1 MEIAQ
6 VVGPAGIFSRDS
18 FAHGFAN
25 TAIISN
31 RPRFELAFNALQN
44 TIIDRLNDKI
54 TEVTADDG
62 IVNDIDPFLVS
73 SQKRLQRFQA
83 DLNHFIF
90 DNSRN
95 INAAGGLAQ
104 RLDSLQT
111 ALEADNTDDFN
122 AILDK
127 INQAVGH
134 THVSN
139 GTTVGIYIDDGI
151 TKLRREGLV
160 STTDGDGTTVAA
172 TARSDFADDAAA
184 QAAIDAAEL
193 QIANIAS
200 VLLLKA
206 EGAENV
212 REHSAKN
219 LRATILQIKA
229 ARIAEQTDKA
239 NEVAKI
245 REEYA
250 QLLNSLSLAFESSQV
265 VADQLGQKLFDP
277 NAVPAGSAVNILL

>member
-1 MEIAQ
+1 MI
-6 VVGPAGIFSRDS
+6 GPAGIFSRDS
-18 FAHGFAN
+18 FAQGFAN
-25 TAIISN
+25 TATMAA
-31 RPRFELAFNALQN
+31 RPRFELAFNGLQN
-44 TIIDRLNDKI
+44 TIIDRLNDKVE
-54 TEVTADDG
+54 EVTADDG
-62 IVNDIDPFLVS
+62 LINNIDPFLVS

-83 DLNHFIF
+83 DLDRFIF

-104 RLDSLQT
+104 RLDKLQT
-111 ALEADNTDDFN
+111 ALDSNNTSDFN
-122 AILDK
+122 AILGK
-127 INQAVGH
+127 INQAIGN

-151 TKLRREGLV
+151 TKLRREGMV
-160 STTDGDGTTVAA
+160 STTDGDGTAVAA
-172 TARSDFADDAAA
+172 TARDDFADDAAA

-193 QIANIAS
+193 KIANIAS

-206 EGAENV
+206 EGAENI
-212 REHSAKN
+212 RENTASN
-219 LRATILQIKA
+219 LRSTILQIEA
-229 ARIAEQTDKA
+229 TRIADQTDKA
-239 NEVAKI
+239 SELAKI

-250 QLLNSLSLAFESSQV
+250 QLLNMLSLAFESSQA

>member
-1 MEIAQ
+1 MI
-6 VVGPAGIFSRDS
+6 GSAGIFSRDS
-18 FAHGFAN
+18 FAQGFAN
-25 TAIISN
+25 TASMAA
-31 RPRFELAFNALQN
+31 RPRFELAFNGLQN
-44 TIIDRLNDKI
+44 TIIDRLNDKVE
-54 TEVTADDG
+54 EVTADDG
-62 IVNDIDPFLVS
+62 LINNIDPFLVS

-83 DLNHFIF
+83 DLDRFIF

-104 RLDSLQT
+104 RLNNLQT
-111 ALEADNTDDFN
+111 ALDNNNTDEFN
-122 AILDK
+122 AILGK
-127 INQAVGH
+127 INQAIGN

-151 TKLRREGLV
+151 TKLRREGMV
-160 STTDGDGTTVAA
+160 STTDEAGTTVAA

-200 VLLLKA
+200 ILLLKA
-206 EGAENV
+206 EGAENI
-212 REHSAKN
+212 RENTAAN
-219 LRATILQIKA
+219 LKSTILQIEA
-229 ARIAEQTDKA
+229 TRIADQTEKA
-239 NEVAKI
+239 NELAKI

-250 QLLNSLSLAFESSQV
+250 QLLNMLSLAFESSQA

-277 NAVPAGSAVNILL
+277 DAVPAGSAVNILL

>member
-1 MEIAQ
+1 M
-6 VVGPAGIFSRDS
+6 VGPADIFSRDS

-25 TAIISN
+25 TATISS

-44 TIIDRLNDKI
+44 TLIDRLNDKVE
-54 TEVTADDG
+54 EVTADDG
-62 IVNDIDPFLVS
+62 LVNNIDPFLVS

-83 DLNHFIF
+83 DLDHFIF

-111 ALEADNTDDFN
+111 ALNNNNTDDFN
-122 AILDK
+122 AILGK
-127 INQAVGH
+127 INQAIGL

-151 TKLRREGLV
+151 TKMRREGFV

-206 EGAENV
+206 EGAENI
-212 REHSAKN
+212 RENTAKN
-219 LRATILQIKA
+219 IRATILQIEA
-229 ARIAEQTDKA
+229 ARIAEQADKA

-245 REEYA
+245 REEYG
-250 QLLNSLSLAFESSQV
+250 QLLNALSLAFESSQV
-265 VADQLGQKLFDP
+265 FADQLGQKLFDP
-277 NAVPAGSAVNILL
+277 DAVPAGSIVNILL

>member
-1 MEIAQ
+1 M
-6 VVGPAGIFSRDS
+6 
-18 FAHGFAN
+18 
-25 TAIISN
+25 
-31 RPRFELAFNALQN
+31 AFNALQN
-44 TIIDRLNDKI
+44 TLIDRLNDKVE
-54 TEVTADDG
+54 EVTADDG
-62 IVNDIDPFLVS
+62 LVNNIDPFLVS

-83 DLNHFIF
+83 DLDHFIF

-111 ALEADNTDDFN
+111 ALNSNNTDEFN
-122 AILDK
+122 AILGK
-127 INQAVGH
+127 INQAIGH

-160 STTDGDGTTVAA
+160 SITDGDGTTVAA

-193 QIANIAS
+193 QIANTAS

-206 EGAENV
+206 EGAENI
-212 REHSAKN
+212 RESTAKN
-219 LRATILQIKA
+219 IRATILQIEA
-229 ARIAEQTDKA
+229 ARVAEQADKA

-245 REEYA
+245 REVYG
-250 QLLNSLSLAFESSQV
+250 QLLNALSLAFESSQAF
-265 VADQLGQKLFDP
+265 ADQLGQKLFDP
-277 NAVPAGSAVNILL
+277 NAVPAGSVVNILL

>member
-1 MEIAQ
+1 M
-6 VVGPAGIFSRDS
+6 VGPADIFSRDN
-18 FAHGFAN
+18 FAHGFAS
-25 TAIISN
+25 TATISS

-44 TIIDRLNDKI
+44 TLIDRLNDKVE
-54 TEVTADDG
+54 EVTADDG
-62 IVNDIDPFLVS
+62 LVNNIDPFLVS

-83 DLNHFIF
+83 DLDHFIF

-111 ALEADNTDDFN
+111 ALNSNNTDEFN
-122 AILDK
+122 AILGK
-127 INQAVGH
+127 INQAIGH

-160 STTDGDGTTVAA
+160 SITDGDGTTVAA

-193 QIANIAS
+193 QIANTAS

-206 EGAENV
+206 EGAENI
-212 REHSAKN
+212 RENTAKN
-219 LRATILQIKA
+219 IRATILQIEA
-229 ARIAEQTDKA
+229 ARVAEQADKA

-245 REEYA
+245 REEYG
-250 QLLNSLSLAFESSQV
+250 QLLNALSLAFESSQAF
-265 VADQLGQKLFDP
+265 ADQLGQKLFDP
-277 NAVPAGSAVNILL
+277 NAVPAGSVVNILL